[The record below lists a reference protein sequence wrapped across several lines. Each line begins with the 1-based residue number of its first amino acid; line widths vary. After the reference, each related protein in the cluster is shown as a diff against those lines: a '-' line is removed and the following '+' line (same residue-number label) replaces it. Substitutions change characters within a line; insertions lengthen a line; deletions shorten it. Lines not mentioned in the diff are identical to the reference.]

1 MPNGAA
7 DNPEKY
13 IEHARMLASAT
24 GLGKFVPVITKRGL
38 GIALA
43 LCLLAACSA
52 EPTLE
57 DPLTVEHTADADSA
71 APAQAPKPQN
81 MNEIAKAYVELVL
94 KLGRFDA
101 DYVDAYY
108 GPPEWKTEAEKNP
121 LSLPQIEQQA
131 QELIVALINV
141 DNAADAGT
149 DEQLLNLRKSARLL
163 QGEQMSFDD
172 EARALY
178 DVEPPHYS
186 ESDFAPVLKIMD
198 SLLPAGPG
206 TLAQRYNQYI
216 EQFSV
221 PAARLETVMRTAIG
235 VSQYRSAAHLKL
247 PPGERFDLVFVSGKP
262 WSAYNWYQG
271 NYVSRIEVNTDLPI
285 PISRVIE
292 LAAHE
297 GYPGHHVYNS
307 LLEQALVR
315 GRGWPEYQ
323 VYALFSPQSFIAEG
337 TADFGVGMVY
347 PGNER
352 LEFARELFQI
362 AGLDIKQAANYLQVV
377 DAAKALAPATIEAA
391 RRYVD
396 GQLDDDS
403 LVAWLQ
409 RYTLASP
416 ARATQRLAFIKRYR
430 SYIINYSYGE
440 ELVRDFVE
448 REGDKTPG
456 SAKQW
461 QAFSQLLTTPRT
473 PTTLQAAPLP
483 LLPAPPEATSIAI
496 SAADTAEPAPQSD
509 RLQPAAPLPL
519 KLSQD
524 PAAIRQAAAA
534 MPAPASK
541 EALALPKKTDA
552 AKPPAKASAKPAAKT
567 NSKTSPKKIQNTSLR
582 NSADFKS
589 FLATKPTPA
598 QFHKR
603 YPKVA
608 LILFGAESG
617 KSARTDDS
625 RFFAQLDDNGH
636 IVGGK
641 FR

>member
-1 MPNGAA
+1 MKTRLFG
-7 DNPEKY
+7 
-13 IEHARMLASAT
+13 
-24 GLGKFVPVITKRGL
+24 G
-38 GIALA
+38 ALA

-57 DPLTVEHTADADSA
+57 DPLTVEQSADADSA
-71 APAQAPKPQN
+71 ELTPAQAPQPQN

-94 KLGRFDA
+94 KLGAFDA

-121 LSLPQIEQQA
+121 LTLPQIEQQA
-131 QELIVALINV
+131 QELIAALINV

-149 DEQLLNLRKSARLL
+149 SEQLLNLRKSYLKNQLGSLTARTRLL

-198 SLLPAGPG
+198 GLLPAGPG

-247 PPGERFDLVFVSGKP
+247 PPGERFDLAFVSGKP

-285 PISRVIE
+285 PVSRVIE

-297 GYPGHHVYNS
+297 GYPGHHVYNG
-307 LLEQALVR
+307 LLEQDLVR
-315 GRGWPEYQ
+315 DRGWPEYQ
-323 VYALFSPQSFIAEG
+323 VYGLFSPQSFIAEG
-337 TADFGVGMVY
+337 TADFGISMVY

-362 AGLDIKQAANYLQVV
+362 AGLDTKQAANYLQVV
-377 DAAKALAPATIEAA
+377 DAARALAPATIEAA
-391 RRYVD
+391 RRYLD
-396 GQLDDDS
+396 GELGDDS
-403 LVAWLQ
+403 LIAWLQ

-416 ARATQRLAFIKRYR
+416 ERAAQRLAFIKRYR

-456 SAKQW
+456 SPKQW

-473 PTTLQAAPLP
+473 PTTLQSSPVPMLP
-483 LLPAPPEATSIAI
+483 PPPAATSIAL
-496 SAADTAEPAPQSD
+496 SAAATEEPAPVPD
-509 RLQPAAPLPL
+509 RAKPATPLRLKLSPDSTSLHPLPAAPPV
-519 KLSQD
+519 SNEQ
-524 PAAIRQAAAA
+524 PE
-534 MPAPASK
+534 PAP
-541 EALALPKKTDA
+541 LAGQKNTEPV
-552 AKPPAKASAKPAAKT
+552 PAKTIPAKPAAKSGPKAATKT
-567 NSKTSPKKIQNTSLR
+567 NSRTGSKTSAKTGLG
-582 NSADFKS
+582 NSAEFKS

-603 YPKVA
+603 YPKIS

-617 KSARTDDS
+617 KYARTDES
-625 RFFAQLDDNGH
+625 RFFARLDDSGH
-636 IVGGK
+636 IVGGR

>member
-1 MPNGAA
+1 MPVIKKRLFGAA
-7 DNPEKY
+7 
-13 IEHARMLASAT
+13 LA
-24 GLGKFVPVITKRGL
+24 VCV
-38 GIALA
+38 
-43 LCLLAACSA
+43 LAACSTR
-52 EPTLE
+52 PTLE
-57 DPLTVEHTADADSA
+57 DSLTVEQSADADSA
-71 APAQAPKPQN
+71 EAAPAEAPQPQN

-94 KLGRFDA
+94 KLGQFDH

-108 GPPEWKTEAEKNP
+108 GPPEWKIEAEKNP

-131 QELIVALINV
+131 QELIAALINV
-141 DNAADAGT
+141 DKAADAGT
-149 DEQLLNLRKSARLL
+149 DEQLLNLRKSYLKNQLGSLTARARLL

-198 SLLPAGPG
+198 GLLPAGPG

-247 PPGERFDLVFVSGKP
+247 PPGERFDLAFVSSKP

-297 GYPGHHVYNS
+297 GYPGHHVYNG
-307 LLEQALVR
+307 LLEQALVH

-337 TADFGVGMVY
+337 TADFGICMIY
-347 PGNER
+347 PGNQR

-377 DAAKALAPATIEAA
+377 DAAKALAPAAIEAA
-391 RRYVD
+391 RRYLD
-396 GQLDDDS
+396 GELDDDS

-416 ARATQRLAFIKRYR
+416 ARAAQRLAFIKRYR

-461 QAFSQLLTTPRT
+461 QAFSLLLTTPRT
-473 PTTLQAAPLP
+473 PTTLQADPVP
-483 LLPAPPEATSIAI
+483 LLPTLPAATSIAI
-496 SAADTAEPAPQSD
+496 SASDTAESASAAD
-509 RLQPAAPLPL
+509 RLTAAAPLPL

-524 PAAIRQAAAA
+524 SASIRAVAKL
-534 MPAPASK
+534 APASK
-541 EALALPKKTDA
+541 KALTSPAKAVA
-552 AKPPAKASAKPAAKT
+552 AKPLAKSSTKVATRT
-567 NSKTSPKKIQNTSLR
+567 NSKTSSKTIQNISLR
-582 NSADFKS
+582 NSVDFKS

-603 YPKVA
+603 YPNVS

-617 KSARTDDS
+617 KNARTDDS